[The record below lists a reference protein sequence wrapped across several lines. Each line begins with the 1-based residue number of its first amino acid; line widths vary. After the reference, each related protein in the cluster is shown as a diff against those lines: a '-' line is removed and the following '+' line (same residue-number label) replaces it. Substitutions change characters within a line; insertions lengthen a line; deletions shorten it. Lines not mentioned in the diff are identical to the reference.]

1 VARRQ
6 QILKVEVP
14 APESDNLRLGR
25 VGIIA
30 LIGFLL
36 GVLWPR
42 LAGVRLVP
50 AVPEDER
57 AAATAPAAAKA
68 ASASSAPPASKASH
82 EREEADGPPSDVVD
96 RLALGKSTVTS
107 CRDAAGRRRD
117 ECDAIDLDPL
127 IKPKLLALAQCP
139 TAKTASGMLSLGFEV
154 DFEKNLVSDIQKGKS
169 TTMAEGPA
177 ERLVECAIK
186 LLSGISIEGIAHQH
200 VRYTLFYPIDLAPPR
215 TADGE
220 GEATPA
226 SGRATVSWQVALIRS
241 EPKDGDVVAR
251 VLQGTRVL
259 VTGRKGDWYRVK
271 YDAKGN
277 EGWVF
282 RSAIGL

>member
-14 APESDNLRLGR
+14 APESDSLRLGR

-30 LIGFLL
+30 LVGFLL

-50 AVPEDER
+50 AVPDER
-57 AAATAPAAAKA
+57 TGATAPAAAKV
-68 ASASSAPPASKASH
+68 ASASAAPPASKAALR
-82 EREEADGPPSDVVD
+82 EGEEADGPPSDVVD
-96 RLALGKSTVTS
+96 RLVLGKSTVTS

-117 ECDAIDLDPL
+117 ECDAIDLDPV
-127 IKPKLLALAQCP
+127 IKPKLLTLAQCP

-154 DFEKNLVSDIQKGKS
+154 DFEKNVVSDIKKGKS
-169 TTMAEGPA
+169 TTMAEGSA
-177 ERLVECAIK
+177 EKLVECATK
-186 LLSGISIEGIAHQH
+186 LLSGTSIEGIAHEH
-200 VRYTLFYPIDLAPPR
+200 VRYTLFYSIDLAPAR